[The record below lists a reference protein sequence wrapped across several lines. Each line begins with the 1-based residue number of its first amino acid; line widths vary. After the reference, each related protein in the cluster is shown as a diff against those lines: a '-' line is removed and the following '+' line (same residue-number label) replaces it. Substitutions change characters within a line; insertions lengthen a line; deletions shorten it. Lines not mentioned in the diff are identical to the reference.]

1 MLVEEVQGLEMV
13 QATEQASFENL
24 LLHLLPHP
32 KERLLRLMLLR

>member
-24 LLHLLPHP
+24 LLHLLPRP
-32 KERLLRLMLLR
+32 KCLLQQTLLR